1 MTRSP
6 QARTNR
12 LTRPSIAVAAAVAVT
27 AGVVAAAPDAKT
39 AEPAPK
45 LSLIAA
51 TTSVTL
57 DSWKEDPG
65 VYLDLGTYLTSE
77 NGAFELKVTRK
88 SYKDPVVATQVLRN
102 GKKTTT
108 KALPAGLVKDFSG
121 LPDFARISVTDAA
134 GKTVLKQTE
143 SFCPNNASGRIRPDA
158 PANSKYPQSCPVNPF
173 TLGSVWGVENGWA
186 SNTYAGYYAKPVQLA
201 AGTYTAKI
209 SVTKK
214 YRDLFG
220 IANKPRSVKVTVRER
235 SWEQE
240 EQGGGAAARSAAPRS
255 SQSAESAAG
264 HQGHGG
270 HEGHQGHQGHDGH
283 GQAADAPAASAHAA
297 PAASAHAAHGAPAR
311 PEAPA
316 ARTAG
321 ATPTF
326 NVGHGPYPPAPPA
339 LPWALKKESLQRQAF
354 SAARVGDRA
363 GQTDGS
369 RQAPAARPNAKRP
382 AGKATVPDVPK
393 PDLRSLPAYGIT
405 VSDGYE
411 DVPGKDYLAFSANV
425 WNAGP
430 AKLVVDGFRSPGK
443 KLMDAYQYFYD
454 AKGKQVGYTPTGT
467 MEWDPRPG
475 HEHWHFTD
483 FASYRLLKADKKESV
498 RSGKE
503 AFCLAN
509 TDAVDYT
516 VKNANWH
523 PDNTDLS
530 TACGQEN
537 SISVREVLDVGSGD
551 TYTQDLPG
559 QSFDITGLPN
569 GTYYIQVLANP
580 ENRLKET
587 NHKNNSAL
595 RKVILGGKKGA
606 RTVKVPAHHLVDAN

>member
-1 MTRSP
+1 MMTRSP
-6 QARTNR
+6 QGRTNR

-39 AEPAPK
+39 AEPTPK

-51 TTSVTL
+51 STSVTL
-57 DSWKEDPG
+57 DSWKDDPG

-102 GKKTTT
+102 GKKTTN

-121 LPDFARISVTDAA
+121 LPDFAQVSVTDAA

-143 SFCPNNASGRIRPDA
+143 AFCPNNASGRIRPEA
-158 PANSKYPQSCPVNPF
+158 PAKSKYPQSCPVNPF

-186 SNTYAGYYAKPVQLA
+186 SNTYAGHYSKPVQLA

-220 IANKPRSVKVTVRER
+220 IANKPQTIKVTVRER
-235 SWEQE
+235 SWEE
-240 EQGGGAAARSAAPRS
+240 EEGAAAAPRG
-255 SQSAESAAG
+255 AARKSAAG
-264 HQGHGG
+264 HQGHTG
-270 HEGHQGHQGHDGH
+270 HEGH
-283 GQAADAPAASAHAA
+283 GQAADAPSAASGHG
-297 PAASAHAAHGAPAR
+297 AHAAHGAPAR
-311 PEAPA
+311 TEAPA
-316 ARTAG
+316 TRTTGAG
-321 ATPTF
+321 PTF

-354 SAARVGDRA
+354 SAAKVGDRS

-369 RQAPAARPNAKRP
+369 RQAPGAKPNAKRP
-382 AGKATVPDVPK
+382 TGKAAVPDVPK

-411 DVPGKDYLAFSANV
+411 EQPGKDYLAFSANV

-443 KLMDAYQYFYD
+443 ELMDAYQYFYD

-467 MEWDPRPG
+467 MEWDPRSG

-595 RKVILGGKKGA
+595 RKVVLGGKKGA
-606 RTVKVPAHHLVDAN
+606 RTVKVPAHHLVNAN

>member
-1 MTRSP
+1 MMTRS
-6 QARTNR
+6 QQGRTNR

-39 AEPAPK
+39 AAVAGPK

-51 TTSVTL
+51 STSVTL
-57 DSWKEDPG
+57 DSWKEEPG

-77 NGAFELKVTRK
+77 KGAFEFKVTRK
-88 SYKDPVVATQVLRN
+88 SYKDPVVASQIIRN

-108 KALPAGLVKDFSG
+108 KALPAGLVKDFTG
-121 LPDFARISVTDAA
+121 LPDFMEVSVVDAA
-134 GKTVLKQTE
+134 GKPVLKKTE
-143 SFCPNNASGRIRPDA
+143 NFCPNNASGRVRPDA

-186 SNTYAGYYAKPVQLA
+186 ANTYAGYYSAPVQLA
-201 AGTYTAKI
+201 AGTYTAKV

-220 IANKPRSVKVTVRER
+220 IANKPQSVKVTVRER
-235 SWEQE
+235 SWEGQE
-240 EQGGGAAARSAAPRS
+240 GGSDGAAARVAS
-255 SQSAESAAG
+255 SSPHAGHAG
-264 HQGHGG
+264 HQA
-270 HEGHQGHQGHDGH
+270 
-283 GQAADAPAASAHAA
+283 AADPAPSGHAG
-297 PAASAHAAHGAPAR
+297 HGAPAR
-311 PEAPA
+311 TDAPA
-316 ARTAG
+316 AATTGAG
-321 ATPTF
+321 STF

-339 LPWALKKESLQRQAF
+339 LPWALKKQAGKGAFGAQGF

-369 RQAPAARPNAKRP
+369 RQAPGAQPNAKRP
-382 AGKATVPDVPK
+382 TGKAAVPNVPK

-443 KLMDAYQYFYD
+443 ELMDAYQYFYD

-483 FASYRLLKADKKESV
+483 FASYRLLKADKKETV

-523 PDNTDLS
+523 PGNTDLS

-559 QSFDITGLPN
+559 QSFDITDLPN

-595 RKVILGGKKGA
+595 RKVVLGGKKGA
-606 RTVKVPAHHLVDAN
+606 RTVKVPAHHLVNAN

>member
-1 MTRSP
+1 MMTRP
-6 QARTNR
+6 QQGRTHR
-12 LTRPSIAVAAAVAVT
+12 LTRPSIAIAAAVAVT

-39 AEPAPK
+39 AEPTPK

-51 TTSVTL
+51 SKSVTL

-88 SYKDPVVATQVLRN
+88 SYKDPVVVTQVLRK
-102 GKKTTT
+102 GKKTTS

-121 LPDFARISVTDAA
+121 LPDFAQVSVTNAA
-134 GKTVLKQTE
+134 GKTVLKQSE
-143 SFCPNNASGRIRPDA
+143 AFCPNNASGRIRPDA

-186 SNTYAGYYAKPVQLA
+186 SNTYAGYYSEPVKLA

-209 SVTKK
+209 SVAKK

-220 IANKPRSVKVTVRER
+220 IANKPQTVKVTVRER
-235 SWEQE
+235 SYDDE
-240 EQGGGAAARSAAPRS
+240 EGAAAAPRG
-255 SQSAESAAG
+255 AARKSAAG
-264 HQGHGG
+264 HAGHGAG
-270 HEGHQGHQGHDGH
+270 HEGHGT
-283 GQAADAPAASAHAA
+283 AAEAPAASAGHG
-297 PAASAHAAHGAPAR
+297 AHAAHGAPAR

-316 ARTAG
+316 ARTTG
-321 ATPTF
+321 AAPTF

-339 LPWALKKESLQRQAF
+339 LPWALKKESLRRQAF
-354 SAARVGDRA
+354 SAAKVGDRT

-369 RQAPAARPNAKRP
+369 RQAPGARPNAKRP
-382 AGKATVPDVPK
+382 TGKATVPDVPK

-411 DVPGKDYLAFSANV
+411 EVPGKDYLAFSANV

-559 QSFDITGLPN
+559 QSFDITNLPN

-595 RKVILGGKKGA
+595 RKVVLGGKKGA
-606 RTVKVPAHHLVDAN
+606 RTVKVPAHDLVNAN

>member
-1 MTRSP
+1 MTRTT
-6 QARTNR
+6 QGRTNR

-39 AEPAPK
+39 AEATPK
-45 LSLIAA
+45 LSLVAA
-51 TTSVTL
+51 STSVTL

-65 VYLDLGTYLTSE
+65 AYLDLGTYLTSE
-77 NGAFELKVTRK
+77 NGAFEVKVARK
-88 SYKDPVVATQVLRN
+88 SYKDPVVASQLIRD
-102 GKKTTT
+102 GKKTTV

-121 LPDFARISVTDAA
+121 LPGFARIKLTDAA
-134 GKTVLKQTE
+134 GKTVLDRTE
-143 SFCPNNASGRIRPDA
+143 AFCPNNASGRIRPDA
-158 PANSKYPQSCPVNPF
+158 SANSKYPQSCPVNPF
-173 TLGSVWGVENGWA
+173 TLGSVWGVEKGWA
-186 SNTYAGYYAKPVQLA
+186 SNTYAGYYSEPVQLA
-201 AGTYTAKI
+201 AGTYTARI
-209 SVTKK
+209 GVTKK

-220 IANKPRSVKVTVRER
+220 IADETRTVKVTVRER
-235 SWEQE
+235 SWEE
-240 EQGGGAAARSAAPRS
+240 PSTAAPAGSRSAAGS
-255 SQSAESAAG
+255 HEG
-264 HQGHGG
+264 HGAQKGRGG
-270 HEGHQGHQGHDGH
+270 HEGHEGHGGQEGDGH
-283 GQAADAPAASAHAA
+283 GGHGEAA
-297 PAASAHAAHGAPAR
+297 PAGGGVASGSGHGGHAAHGAPVR
-311 PEAPA
+311 TEAPA
-316 ARTAG
+316 ARTTGAG
-321 ATPTF
+321 STF

-339 LPWALKKESLQRQAF
+339 LPWALKKESLQRGAF
-354 SAARVGDRA
+354 SAATVGDRA

-369 RQAPAARPNAKRP
+369 RRAPGARPDAKRP
-382 AGKATVPDVPK
+382 TGGATVPDVPK

-411 DVPGKDYLAFSANV
+411 EVPGKDYLAFSANV

-443 KLMDAYQYFYD
+443 ELMDAYQYFYD
-454 AKGKQVGYTPTGT
+454 ADGKQVGYTPTGT

-483 FASYRLLKADKKESV
+483 FASYRLLKADRKESV

-559 QSFDITGLPN
+559 QSFDITDLPN
-569 GTYYIQVLANP
+569 DTYYIQVLANP

-587 NHKNNSAL
+587 NHSNNSAL
-595 RKVILGGKKGA
+595 RKIVLGGKKGA
-606 RTVKVPAHHLVDAN
+606 RTVKVPAHHLVNAN